1 MQQVLTSP
9 STASPSVT
17 ADQRTKALGVAA
29 VAMVL
34 VALVLIFFV
43 APSGDVRSGGEAQ
56 RIFYFHI
63 SSAWVGFGAWLVTA
77 YCGIRYLRTRDL
89 AWDRR
94 AHASA
99 EIGVMFIVLV
109 LLSGMLWGRPTWNTW
124 WTWDFKLTLSA
135 LQFLMYVAYLMLR
148 GGIENVE
155 QRARFASVYGI
166 IGALTVPLNFL
177 VSRVLQSI
185 HPAVIGPS
193 VNAAQQG
200 GFGVSMDRTVILI
213 FAMAAITLVYLFL
226 FRARVSLLEQEEA
239 LNARKAAL
247 LEASS

>member
-1 MQQVLTSP
+1 MDQALQPANS
-9 STASPSVT
+9 SGSASH
-17 ADQRTKALGVAA
+17 DQTTRAIGFAALALLA
-29 VAMVL
+29 
-34 VALVLIFFV
+34 VALVMVFV
-43 APSGDVRSGGEAQ
+43 IAPAGDVRSGGQAQ
-56 RIFYFHI
+56 RIFYFHL

-77 YCGIRYLRTRDL
+77 YCGIRYLQTRDL
-89 AWDRR
+89 KWDRR

-99 EIGVMFIVLV
+99 EIGVMFIVMV
-109 LLSGMLWGRPTWNTW
+109 LLSGMLWGRPTWNAW

-148 GGIENVE
+148 SGIENPE

-200 GFGVSMDRTVILI
+200 DFGVSADRTIILM
-213 FAMAAITLVYLFL
+213 FCLFTFTLIYIYLF
-226 FRARVSLLEQEEA
+226 RTRVRLLEREDA
-239 LNARKAAL
+239 LAVRKAAL
-247 LEASS
+247 VEAT